1 MKKLLTIGLLTA
13 TFATAMNAQPK
24 LASDNIDEV
33 LKAMTLEEKA
43 KLLVGGANNF
53 FGANAVVGGEADLV
67 AGAAGTSPAIP
78 RLGIP
83 ATVLTDGPAGV
94 RINPTRKGTDKT
106 YYATAFPIGSC
117 LASTWNTELVSKVG
131 EAIGNETKEYRCD
144 VILGPGMNLHRN
156 PLCGRNFEYYSE
168 DPLLTG
174 KIAAAY
180 IQGVQ
185 SQGAGV
191 SAKHFAV
198 NSQETD
204 RTAVDE
210 RVSQRAARELYLR
223 GFEIAVRES
232 DPWTIMASYNQV
244 NGQYSMGNH
253 DLLTKILREDWGYK
267 GIVMTDWIGIREG
280 LETISEVHAGNDL
293 MEPGQP
299 AQVEEIIKGVK
310 EGKLDIAD
318 VDRNVR
324 RMLEYIVKTP
334 SFRQYPAS
342 NNPDFKAHAAITRQ
356 SAAEGIVLLKNNGA
370 LPFRTEG
377 NHNSQFSARA
387 CSLSSERTLN
397 SQLIKTVALFGE
409 NSYDFLSGGT
419 GSGCV
424 HPPYVVDM
432 LQGLENAGIK
442 SSATLTDIYR
452 KYIDYARI
460 KFQAERHP
468 AKWFQTE
475 MMGQQKYPEISLSP
489 IAINKE
495 VQAADAAI
503 ITIGRQAG
511 EGIDRDIDTEFNL
524 IPEERALI
532 TDVCNAF
539 HAAGKPVIVIIN
551 SGSVIETAS
560 WSSYPD
566 AILCAWQP
574 GMEGGNSI
582 ADLLTGKVNP
592 SGKLTMT
599 WPIAA
604 TDHASTKNFPGNID
618 DYTFQMMV
626 GNKMPVPGHAYTN
639 HEEDIYVG
647 YRFFDTF
654 NKEVAYPFGFGL
666 SYTTFAF
673 SKPVVKLSTLRSAL
687 PLGSSKNS
695 QLSTLNSQLSTLNSQ
710 LSTVQVSITVKN
722 TGAVSGKEVAQVYVQ
737 APKGRLEK
745 PVQELKA
752 FAKTRELQP
761 GESQT
766 LTMTIPVRDLAS
778 FDEAGSQW
786 ITEAGT
792 YTFRIGNNSRNIAAT
807 AQLKIAEYTEKTT
820 NALAP
825 QQPLKLL
832 KQ

>member
-1 MKKLLTIGLLTA
+1 MNRDMRRKLLTVLAA
-13 TFATAMNAQPK
+13 TPCAMTMHAHPK
-24 LASDNIDEV
+24 LSATNIDEV
-33 LKAMTLEEKA
+33 MAAMTLEEKA

-53 FGANAVVGGEADLV
+53 FGDQAVVGGEATLV
-67 AGAAGTSPAIP
+67 AGAAGTSPEIA

-94 RINPTRKGTDKT
+94 RIDPTRKGDSKT

-117 LASTWNTELVSKVG
+117 LASTWNTDLVTKVG

-232 DPWTIMASYNQV
+232 DPWTIMASYNQI

-253 DLLTKILREDWGYK
+253 DLLTSILRDDWGYK

-280 LETISEVHAGNDL
+280 LPTISEVHAGNDL

-299 AQVEEIIKGVK
+299 KQVDEIIKGVK
-310 EGKLDIAD
+310 SGKLDMAD

-334 SFRQYPAS
+334 SFHNYPAS

-356 SAAEGIVLLKNNGA
+356 SAAEGIVLLKNNGC
-370 LPFRTEG
+370 LPWTG
-377 NHNSQFSARA
+377 NQV
-387 CSLSSERTLN
+387 
-397 SQLIKTVALFGE
+397 KTVALFGE
-409 NSYDFLSGGT
+409 KSYDFLSGGT

-432 LQGLENAGIK
+432 LEGLKNAGI
-442 SSATLTDIYR
+442 SSSPVLTDIYR
-452 KYIDYARI
+452 KYIDYAKV

-475 MMGQQKYPEISLSP
+475 MMGQQKYPEIGLSP

-495 VQAADAAI
+495 VEGADAAI

-511 EGIDRDIDTEFNL
+511 EGIDRDIATEFNL

-532 TDVCNAF
+532 VDVCNAF
-539 HAAGKPVIVIIN
+539 HQAGKPVIVIIN

-582 ADLLTGKVNP
+582 ADLLTGKVCP
-592 SGKLTMT
+592 SGRLTMT

-604 TDHASTKNFPGNID
+604 TDHASTKNFPGQID
-618 DYTFQMMV
+618 QYSYELMV
-626 GNKMPVPGHAYTN
+626 ANRMPVPGHAYTN
-639 HEEDIYVG
+639 HDEDIYVG
-647 YRFFDTF
+647 YRYFDTF
-654 NKEVAYPFGFGL
+654 GKNVAYPFGYGL
-666 SYTTFAF
+666 SYTTFDY
-673 SKPVVKLSTLRSAL
+673 SKPAVKVS
-687 PLGSSKNS
+687 G
-695 QLSTLNSQLSTLNSQ
+695 Q
-710 LSTVQVSITVKN
+710 TVTVSVTVKN
-722 TGAVSGKEVAQVYVQ
+722 TGSVSGKEVAQVYVT
-737 APKGRLEK
+737 APKGQLEK

-752 FAKTRELQP
+752 FAKTRELKP
-761 GESQT
+761 GEQQV
-766 LTMTIPVRDLAS
+766 LTMQIPVRMLAS

-786 ITEAGT
+786 LTEAGQ
-792 YTFRIGNNSRNIAAT
+792 YTFRIGASSRDIRCTAT
-807 AQLKIAEYTEKTT
+807 AKIAEYTEKVS
-820 NALAP
+820 NVLAP
-825 QQPLKLL
+825 KEKLNLL

>member
-1 MKKLLTIGLLTA
+1 MTLLTA
-13 TFATAMNAQPK
+13 TIAMTTNAQTK
-24 LASDNIDEV
+24 LSATNIDEV

-43 KLLVGGANNF
+43 QLLVGGANNF
-53 FGANAVVGGEADLV
+53 FGTGAVVGGEADLV
-67 AGAAGTSPAIP
+67 PGAAGTSPAIP

-94 RINPTRKGTDKT
+94 RIDPTRKGTDKT

-117 LASTWNTELVSKVG
+117 LASTWNTDLVSKVG

-204 RTAVDE
+204 RTSVDE

-253 DLLTKILREDWGYK
+253 DLLTKILRDDWGYK

-280 LETISEVHAGNDL
+280 LKTIDEVHAGNDL

-310 EGKLDIAD
+310 EGTLDIAD

-334 SFRQYPAS
+334 SFHNYPAS
-342 NNPDFKAHAAITRQ
+342 NTPDFTAHAAITRQ

-370 LPFRTEG
+370 LPWKNG
-377 NHNSQFSARA
+377 S
-387 CSLSSERTLN
+387 
-397 SQLIKTVALFGE
+397 IKTVALFGE

-432 LQGLENAGIK
+432 LQGLKNAGIQ

-452 KYIDYARI
+452 KYIDYARV

-475 MMGQQKYPEISLSP
+475 AMGQQKYPEIGLSP

-511 EGIDRDIDTEFNL
+511 EGIDRDIATEFNL

-539 HAAGKPVIVIIN
+539 HAEGKPVIVIIN

-560 WSSYPD
+560 WSGYPD

-599 WPIAA
+599 WPLAA
-604 TDHASTKNFPGNID
+604 TDHPSTKNFPGYLD
-618 DYTFQMMV
+618 HYSEDMMR
-626 GNKMPVPGHAYTN
+626 GYNGSVPGHDYTN

-647 YRFFDTF
+647 YRYFDTF
-654 NKEVAYPFGFGL
+654 SREVAYPFGFGL
-666 SYTTFAF
+666 SYTTFAY
-673 SKPVVKLSTLRSAL
+673 SKPVVKAK
-687 PLGSSKNS
+687 GNEA
-695 QLSTLNSQLSTLNSQ
+695 
-710 LSTVQVSITVKN
+710 VEVSITVKN
-722 TGAVSGKEVAQVYVQ
+722 TGSVAGKEVAQVYVQ

-745 PVQELKA
+745 PAQELKA

-766 LTMTIPVRDLAS
+766 LTMTIPVRMLAS
-778 FDEAGSQW
+778 FDETGSQW
-786 ITEAGT
+786 LTEAGT
-792 YTFRIGNNSRNIAAT
+792 YTFRIGSNSRDIKAT
-807 AQLKIAEYTEKTT
+807 QSLALKEYTEKTS

-825 QQPLKLL
+825 QQKLNLL

>member
-1 MKKLLTIGLLTA
+1 MTT
-13 TFATAMNAQPK
+13 NAQPQ
-24 LASDNIDEV
+24 LRADNIDEV

-53 FGANAVVGGEADLV
+53 FGTGAVVGGEADLV

-94 RINPTRKGTDKT
+94 RIDPTRKGTDKT

-117 LASTWNTELVSKVG
+117 LASTWNTELVGQVG
-131 EAIGNETKEYRCD
+131 QAIGNETKEYRCD

-180 IQGVQ
+180 INGVQ

-204 RTAVDE
+204 RTSVDE
-210 RVSQRAARELYLR
+210 RLSQRAAREIYLR

-232 DPWTIMASYNQV
+232 NPWTIMASYNKI
-244 NGQYSMGNH
+244 NGEFSMGNH
-253 DLLTKILREDWGYK
+253 DLLTKILRDDWGYK
-267 GIVMTDWIGIREG
+267 GIVMTDWIGIRKG
-280 LETISEVHAGNDL
+280 LETTAEVHAGNDL

-310 EGKLDIAD
+310 DGQLSIAD

-334 SFRQYPAS
+334 SFHKYPAS

-356 SAAEGIVLLKNNGA
+356 SANEGIVLLKNNGT
-370 LPFRTEG
+370 LPWNAKRMVNGQWSMVNE
-377 NHNSQFSARA
+377 
-387 CSLSSERTLN
+387 
-397 SQLIKTVALFGE
+397 IKTVALFGE

-442 SSATLTDIYR
+442 SSAQLTDIYR
-452 KYIDYARI
+452 KYIAYARV

-475 MMGQQKYPEISLSP
+475 MMGQQKYPEISISP
-489 IAINKE
+489 IAIEKE
-495 VQAADAAI
+495 VSTADAAI

-511 EGIDRDIDTEFNL
+511 EGIDRDIETEFNL
-524 IPEERALI
+524 IPEELSLI
-532 TDVCNAF
+532 KDVCNAF
-539 HAAGKPVIVIIN
+539 HQAGKPVVVIIN

-599 WPIAA
+599 WPLAA
-604 TDHASTKNFPGNID
+604 TDHPSTKGYPGTMD
-618 DYTFQMMV
+618 FYTYEVTRGYTGQV
-626 GNKMPVPGHAYTN
+626 QGYDYTN

-647 YRFFDTF
+647 YRYFDTF
-654 NKEVAYPFGFGL
+654 QRNVAYPFGFGL
-666 SYTTFAF
+666 SYTTFEYA
-673 SKPVVKLSTLRSAL
+673 KPVVKAK
-687 PLGSSKNS
+687 GKDA
-695 QLSTLNSQLSTLNSQ
+695 
-710 LSTVQVSITVKN
+710 VEVSITVKN
-722 TGAVSGKEVAQVYVQ
+722 SGSVAGKEVAQVYVQ

-745 PVQELKA
+745 PAQELKA

-761 GESQT
+761 GESQV

-778 FDEAGSQW
+778 FDEANSQW
-786 ITEAGT
+786 LSEAGT
-792 YTFRIGNNSRNIAAT
+792 YTFRIGASSRDIKAT
-807 AQLKIAEYTEKTT
+807 VSLPLKEYTEKTS

-825 QQPLKLL
+825 QQKLRL
-832 KQ
+832 LTQ

>member
-1 MKKLLTIGLLTA
+1 MHTKKLFISSLLALLTA
-13 TFATAMNAQPK
+13 TAMHSQPQ
-24 LASDNIDEV
+24 LRADNIDEV
-33 LKAMTLEEKA
+33 LQAMTLEEKA

-53 FGANAVVGGEADLV
+53 FGSNAVVGGEADLV

-83 ATVLTDGPAGV
+83 ASVLTDGPAGV
-94 RINPTRKGTDKT
+94 RIDPTRKGTDKT

-117 LASTWNTELVSKVG
+117 LASTWNTELVGQVG
-131 EAIGNETKEYRCD
+131 QAIGNETKEYRCD

-174 KIAAAY
+174 RIAAAY
-180 IQGVQ
+180 INGVQ
-185 SQGAGV
+185 KEGVGV

-204 RTAVDE
+204 RTSVDE
-210 RVSQRAARELYLR
+210 RVSQRAAREIYLR

-232 DPWTIMASYNQV
+232 NPWTIMASYNKI
-244 NGQYSMGNH
+244 NGQFSMGNH
-253 DLLTKILREDWGYK
+253 DLLTKILRDDWGYK

-280 LETISEVHAGNDL
+280 LPTITEVQAGNDL

-299 AQVEEIIKGVK
+299 AQVQEIIEGVK
-310 EGKLDIAD
+310 SGKLNIAD
-318 VDRNVR
+318 VNRNVR

-334 SFRQYPAS
+334 SFRKYPAS
-342 NNPDFKAHAAITRQ
+342 NNPDFKTHAAITRQ
-356 SAAEGIVLLKNNGA
+356 SANEGIVMLKNNGT
-370 LPFRTEG
+370 LPWKSGT
-377 NHNSQFSARA
+377 
-387 CSLSSERTLN
+387 
-397 SQLIKTVALFGE
+397 IKTVALFGE

-432 LQGLENAGIK
+432 LQGLKNAGIK
-442 SSATLTDIYR
+442 SSPTLTDIYR
-452 KYIDYARI
+452 KYIEYAKV
-460 KFQAERHP
+460 KFQSERHP
-468 AKWFQTE
+468 AKWFQME
-475 MMGQQKYPEISLSP
+475 MLGQQKYPEIAIAP

-495 VQAADAAI
+495 VEAADAAI

-532 TDVCNAF
+532 MDVCNAF

-560 WSSYPD
+560 WSGYPD
-566 AILCAWQP
+566 AIFCAWQP

-604 TDHASTKNFPGNID
+604 TDHASTKNFPGSLD
-618 DYTFQMMV
+618 DYSFKMMV
-626 GNKMPVPGHAYTN
+626 GSNRPIPGHAYTN

-654 NKEVAYPFGFGL
+654 NRQVAYPFGYGL
-666 SYTTFAF
+666 SYTTFEF
-673 SKPVVKLSTLRSAL
+673 SKPAIKAKGKDAVEV
-687 PLGSSKNS
+687 N
-695 QLSTLNSQLSTLNSQ
+695 
-710 LSTVQVSITVKN
+710 ITIKN

-737 APKGRLEK
+737 APNGKLEK

-766 LTMTIPVRDLAS
+766 LQMTIPVRDLAS

-792 YTFRIGNNSRNIAAT
+792 YTFRIGSSSRDIKCT
-807 AQLKIAEYTEKTT
+807 TSLKLSEYTEKTN

-825 QQPLKLL
+825 QQPLNLL
-832 KQ
+832 KR

>member
-1 MKKLLTIGLLTA
+1 MTT
-13 TFATAMNAQPK
+13 NAQPQ
-24 LASDNIDEV
+24 LRADNIDEV

-53 FGANAVVGGEADLV
+53 FGTGAVVGGEADLV

-94 RINPTRKGTDKT
+94 RIDPTRKGTDKT

-253 DLLTKILREDWGYK
+253 DLLTKILRDDWGYK

-334 SFRQYPAS
+334 SFHQYPAS
-342 NNPDFKAHAAITRQ
+342 NAPDFKAHAAITRQ
-356 SAAEGIVLLKNNGA
+356 SAAEGIVLLKNNGV

-377 NHNSQFSARA
+377 NHNSQFS
-387 CSLSSERTLN
+387 TLN

-452 KYIDYARI
+452 KYIDYARV

-475 MMGQQKYPEISLSP
+475 YMGQQKYPEISLSP
-489 IAINKE
+489 IAIDKE
-495 VQAADAAI
+495 VKAADAAI

-524 IPEERALI
+524 IPEERSLI
-532 TDVCNAF
+532 VDVCNAF

-560 WSSYPD
+560 WSGYPD

-618 DYTFQMMV
+618 DYSFQVMV
-626 GNKMPVPGHAYTN
+626 GNKTPIPGHAYTN

-647 YRFFDTF
+647 YRYFDTF
-654 NKEVAYPFGFGL
+654 NREVAYPFGFGL
-666 SYTTFAF
+666 SYTTFEM
-673 SKPVVKLSTLRSAL
+673 SKPAVKAKGNSA
-687 PLGSSKNS
+687 
-695 QLSTLNSQLSTLNSQ
+695 
-710 LSTVQVSITVKN
+710 VEVSVTVKN
-722 TGAVSGKEVAQVYVQ
+722 TGAVAGKEVAQVYVV

-745 PVQELKA
+745 PAQELKA

-786 ITEAGT
+786 LTEAGT
-792 YTFRIGNNSRNIAAT
+792 YTFRIGFSSRDIKASLPLA
-807 AQLKIAEYTEKTT
+807 LKEYTEKTT

-825 QQPLKLL
+825 QQTLNLL

>member
-1 MKKLLTIGLLTA
+1 MTA
-13 TFATAMNAQPK
+13 NAQPQ
-24 LASDNIDEV
+24 LRADNIDEV
-33 LKAMTLEEKA
+33 LQAMTLEEKA

-53 FGANAVVGGEADLV
+53 FGAGAVVGGEADLV

-94 RINPTRKGTDKT
+94 RIDPTRKGTDKT

-168 DPLLTG
+168 DPFLTG

-204 RTAVDE
+204 RTSVDE

-232 DPWTIMASYNQV
+232 DPWTVMASYNQV
-244 NGQYSMGNH
+244 NGQYSMANH
-253 DLLTKILREDWGYK
+253 DLLTKILREDSGFK

-280 LETISEVHAGNDL
+280 LPTIGEVQAGNDL

-310 EGKLDIAD
+310 EGKLDIKD

-334 SFRQYPAS
+334 SFHQYPAS
-342 NNPDFKAHAAITRQ
+342 NAPDFKAHAAITRQ
-356 SAAEGIVLLKNNGA
+356 SAAEGIVLLKNNGT
-370 LPFRTEG
+370 LPWAG
-377 NHNSQFSARA
+377 GGIN
-387 CSLSSERTLN
+387 
-397 SQLIKTVALFGE
+397 TVALFGE
-409 NSYDFLSGGT
+409 NSYDFFSGGT

-432 LQGLENAGIK
+432 LEGLKNAGI
-442 SSATLTDIYR
+442 SSSETLTDMYR
-452 KYIDYARI
+452 KYIAFAKV

-468 AKWFQTE
+468 AKWYQME
-475 MMGQQKYPEISLSP
+475 MFGQQKYPEIAISP
-489 IAINKE
+489 IAINNEAKT
-495 VQAADAAI
+495 ADAAI

-511 EGIDRDIDTEFNL
+511 EGVDRDIDTEFNL

-599 WPIAA
+599 WPVAA
-604 TDHASTKNFPGNID
+604 TDHPSTKNFPGNID
-618 DYTFQMMV
+618 FYSFKEMHGGKMAIPGYT
-626 GNKMPVPGHAYTN
+626 YTN
-639 HEEDIYVG
+639 HDEDIYVG
-647 YRFFDTF
+647 YRYFDTF
-654 NKEVAYPFGFGL
+654 NREVAYPFGFGL
-666 SYTTFAF
+666 SYTTFEF
-673 SKPVVKLSTLRSAL
+673 SKPVVKAK
-687 PLGSSKNS
+687 GKDA
-695 QLSTLNSQLSTLNSQ
+695 
-710 LSTVQVSITVKN
+710 VEVSVSVKN
-722 TGAVSGKEVAQVYVQ
+722 TGKVSGKEVAQVYVA
-737 APKGRLEK
+737 APKGKLEK
-745 PVQELKA
+745 PAQELKA
-752 FAKTRELQP
+752 FAKTRELKP

-786 ITEAGT
+786 LTEAGT
-792 YTFRIGNNSRNIAAT
+792 YTFNIGANSRDIAVS

-825 QQPLKLL
+825 QQPLNLL

>member
-1 MKKLLTIGLLTA
+1 MKHKTIIACLAAGMLA
-13 TFATAMNAQPK
+13 TTTTMAQQAPQ
-24 LASDNIDEV
+24 LRADNIDEV
-33 LKAMTLEEKA
+33 MKAMTLEEKA
-43 KLLVGGANNF
+43 RLLVGGANNF
-53 FGANAVVGGEADLV
+53 FGTGAVVGGEADLV

-94 RINPTRKGTDKT
+94 RIDPTRKGTDKT

-117 LASTWNTELVSKVG
+117 LASTWNTDLVTKVG

-180 IQGVQ
+180 INGVQ

-204 RTAVDE
+204 RTSVDE
-210 RVSQRAARELYLR
+210 RVSQRAAREIYLR

-232 DPWTIMASYNQV
+232 NPWTIMASYNKI
-244 NGQYSMGNH
+244 NGEFSMGNH
-253 DLLTKILREDWGYK
+253 DLLTKILRDDWGYK

-280 LETISEVHAGNDL
+280 LPTISEVHAGNDL

-310 EGKLDIAD
+310 DGKLDIAD

-334 SFRQYPAS
+334 SFLKYPAS

-356 SAAEGIVLLKNNGA
+356 SAAEGIVMLKNNGA
-370 LPFRTEG
+370 LPWKDG
-377 NHNSQFSARA
+377 A
-387 CSLSSERTLN
+387 
-397 SQLIKTVALFGE
+397 IKTVALFGE

-432 LQGLENAGIK
+432 LEGLKNAGIQ
-442 SSATLTDIYR
+442 SSAALTDIYR
-452 KYIDYARI
+452 KYIAYARV

-475 MMGQQKYPEISLSP
+475 MMGQQKYPEIGLSP
-489 IAINKE
+489 IAIQKE
-495 VQAADAAI
+495 VAGSDAAI

-511 EGIDRDIDTEFNL
+511 EGIDRDIATEFNL
-524 IPEERALI
+524 IPEELSLI
-532 TDVCNAF
+532 KDVCNAF
-539 HAAGKPVIVIIN
+539 HQVGKPVVVIIN

-574 GMEGGNSI
+574 GMEGGNSV

-599 WPIAA
+599 WPLAA
-604 TDHASTKNFPGNID
+604 TDHPSTKGYPGTMD
-618 DYTFQMMV
+618 FYTYEVTRGYTGQV
-626 GNKMPVPGHAYTN
+626 EGYDYTN

-654 NKEVAYPFGFGL
+654 QRNVAYPFGFGL
-666 SYTTFAF
+666 SYTTFEY
-673 SKPVVKLSTLRSAL
+673 SKPVVKLNGDKVSVSINV
-687 PLGSSKNS
+687 KNS
-695 QLSTLNSQLSTLNSQ
+695 GTM
-710 LSTVQVSITVKN
+710 
-722 TGAVSGKEVAQVYVQ
+722 SGKEVAQVYIA
-737 APKGRLEK
+737 APAGKLEK
-745 PVQELKA
+745 PAKELKA
-752 FAKTRELQP
+752 FAKTRELKP

-766 LTMTIPVRDLAS
+766 LNMTITVRDLAS

-786 ITEAGT
+786 LAEAGT
-792 YTFRIGNNSRNIAAT
+792 YNVMIGANVADIRAT
-807 AQLKIAEYTEKTT
+807 MQFKLAKEYTEKTS
-820 NALAP
+820 NALKP
-825 QQPLKLL
+825 QQKLNLL

>member
-1 MKKLLTIGLLTA
+1 MTT
-13 TFATAMNAQPK
+13 NAQPQ
-24 LASDNIDEV
+24 LRADNIDEV

-53 FGANAVVGGEADLV
+53 FGTGAVVGGEADLV

-94 RINPTRKGTDKT
+94 RIDPTRKGTDKT

-180 IQGVQ
+180 INGVQ

-232 DPWTIMASYNQV
+232 DPWTVMASYNQV
-244 NGQYSMGNH
+244 NGEYSMGNH
-253 DLLTKILREDWGYK
+253 DLLTKILRDDWGYK

-334 SFRQYPAS
+334 SFHQYPAS
-342 NNPDFKAHAAITRQ
+342 NAPDFKAHAAITRQ
-356 SAAEGIVLLKNNGA
+356 SAAEGIVLLKNNGV

-377 NHNSQFSARA
+377 N
-387 CSLSSERTLN
+387 LSPLTSHH
-397 SQLIKTVALFGE
+397 SPLIKTVALFGE

-432 LQGLENAGIK
+432 LQGLETAGIK
-442 SSATLTDIYR
+442 SSATLTEIYR

-475 MMGQQKYPEISLSP
+475 YMGQQKYPEISLSP
-489 IAINKE
+489 IAIGKE

-524 IPEERALI
+524 IPEERSLI
-532 TDVCNAF
+532 VDVCNAF

-618 DYTFQMMV
+618 DYSFQMMV
-626 GNKMPVPGHAYTN
+626 GNKMPIPGHAYTN

-647 YRFFDTF
+647 YRYFDTF
-654 NKEVAYPFGFGL
+654 NREVAYPFGFGL
-666 SYTTFAF
+666 SYTTFEM
-673 SKPVVKLSTLRSAL
+673 SKPAVKAKGNSA
-687 PLGSSKNS
+687 
-695 QLSTLNSQLSTLNSQ
+695 
-710 LSTVQVSITVKN
+710 VEVSVTVKN
-722 TGAVSGKEVAQVYVQ
+722 TGAVAGKEVAQVYVT

-745 PVQELKA
+745 PAQELKA

-786 ITEAGT
+786 LTEAGT
-792 YTFRIGNNSRNIAAT
+792 YTFRIGFSSRDIKASLPLA
-807 AQLKIAEYTEKTT
+807 LKEYTEKTT

-825 QQPLKLL
+825 QQALNLL

>member
-1 MKKLLTIGLLTA
+1 MLGLTALLTT
-13 TFATAMNAQPK
+13 TTMNAQTPQ
-24 LASDNIDEV
+24 LNASNIDEV
-33 LKAMTLEEKA
+33 LQAMTLEEKA

-94 RINPTRKGTDKT
+94 RIDPIRKGTDKT
-106 YYATAFPIGSC
+106 YYATAFPIGTC
-117 LASTWNTELVSKVG
+117 LASTWNTELVKKVG

-204 RTAVDE
+204 RTSVDE
-210 RVSQRAARELYLR
+210 RVSQRAAREIYLR

-232 DPWTIMASYNQV
+232 NPWTIMASYNKV
-244 NGQYSMGNH
+244 NGQFSMGNH
-253 DLLTKILREDWGYK
+253 DLLTKILRDDWGYK

-280 LETISEVHAGNDL
+280 LPTIAEVQAGNDL

-299 AQVEEIIKGVK
+299 AQIQEIIDGVK
-310 EGKLDIAD
+310 SGKLSMAD

-334 SFRQYPAS
+334 SFHHYPAT
-342 NNPDFKAHAAITRQ
+342 NKPDLEAHALITRQ
-356 SAAEGIVLLKNNGA
+356 SATEGIVLLKNNGC
-370 LPFRTEG
+370 LPLTPSKKRGDSEAPSLLGEG
-377 NHNSQFSARA
+377 GGRGY
-387 CSLSSERTLN
+387 
-397 SQLIKTVALFGE
+397 TVALFGE

-432 LQGLENAGIK
+432 LQGLKNIGIQA
-442 SSATLTDIYR
+442 SPTLTEIYR
-452 KYIDYARI
+452 KYIDYAKV

-475 MMGQQKYPEISLSP
+475 MMGQQKYPEIGLSP

-495 VQAADAAI
+495 VQGADAAI

-511 EGIDRDIDTEFNL
+511 EGIDRDIETEFNL

-560 WSSYPD
+560 WSGYPD

-574 GMEGGNSI
+574 GEEGGNSI
-582 ADLLTGKVNP
+582 ADILIGKVNP
-592 SGKLTMT
+592 SAKLTMT

-604 TDHASTKNFPGNID
+604 TDHASTKNFPGNLD
-618 DYTFQMMV
+618 SYTFEMMV
-626 GNKMPVPGHAYTN
+626 GNKTPIPGHAYTN

-654 NKEVAYPFGFGL
+654 NREVAYPFGYGL
-666 SYTTFAF
+666 SYTTFEF
-673 SKPVVKLSTLRSAL
+673 SKPVVKVSGGVVTVSA
-687 PLGSSKNS
+687 
-695 QLSTLNSQLSTLNSQ
+695 T
-710 LSTVQVSITVKN
+710 IKN
-722 TGAVSGKEVAQVYVQ
+722 TGKVAGKEVAQVYVT
-737 APKGRLEK
+737 APQGTIEK
-745 PVQELKA
+745 PAQELKA

-766 LTMTIPVRDLAS
+766 LTMTINQRDLAS

-786 ITEAGT
+786 LADAGI
-792 YTFRIGNNSRNIAAT
+792 YTFRIGSSSRDIKLTAT
-807 AQLKIAEYTEKTT
+807 AKLAEYTEKTS

>member
-1 MKKLLTIGLLTA
+1 
-13 TFATAMNAQPK
+13 MNAQPK
-24 LASDNIDEV
+24 LQADNIDEV
-33 LKAMTLEEKA
+33 MKAMTLEEKA

-53 FGANAVVGGEADLV
+53 FGDQAVVGGEALLV
-67 AGAAGTSPAIP
+67 AGAAGTSPEIP

-94 RINPTRKGTDKT
+94 RIDPTRKDDSKT

-117 LASTWNTELVSKVG
+117 LACTWNTDLVTKVG

-180 IQGVQ
+180 INGVQ

-204 RTAVDE
+204 RTSVDE
-210 RVSQRAARELYLR
+210 RVSQRALRELYLR

-232 DPWTIMASYNQV
+232 NPWTIMASYNKI
-244 NGQYSMGNH
+244 NGEFSMCNR
-253 DLLTKILREDWGYK
+253 DLLTSILREDWGFK

-280 LETISEVHAGNDL
+280 LPTIGEVQAGNDL

-299 AQVEEIIKGVK
+299 KQVDEIIAGVK
-310 EGKLDIAD
+310 SGKLDMAD

-334 SFRQYPAS
+334 SFKKYPYTNS
-342 NNPDFKAHAAITRQ
+342 PDFKAHAAITRQ
-356 SAAEGIVLLKNNGA
+356 SACEGIVLLKNNGC
-370 LPFRTEG
+370 LPLTPSNKRGDSEAPSLLGEG
-377 NHNSQFSARA
+377 GGRGY
-387 CSLSSERTLN
+387 
-397 SQLIKTVALFGE
+397 TVALFGE
-409 NSYDFLSGGT
+409 KSYDFLSGGT

-432 LQGLENAGIK
+432 LEGLKNAGI
-442 SSATLTDIYR
+442 SSSPVLTDIYR
-452 KYIDYARI
+452 KYVEYAKV

-468 AKWFQTE
+468 AKWYQQEYF
-475 MMGQQKYPEISLSP
+475 GQQKYPEIAISP

-495 VQAADAAI
+495 VETADAAI
-503 ITIGRQAG
+503 ITIARQAG
-511 EGIDRDIDTEFNL
+511 EGVDRDIETEFNL
-524 IPEERALI
+524 VPEERSLI
-532 TDVCNAF
+532 IDVCNAF

-560 WSSYPD
+560 WSGYPD

-604 TDHASTKNFPGNID
+604 TDHASTKTFPGQID
-618 DYTFQMMV
+618 YYSFKDMV
-626 GNKMPVPGHAYTN
+626 ANKKPIAGHAYTN
-639 HEEDIYVG
+639 HDEDIYVG
-647 YRFFDTF
+647 YRYFDTF
-654 NKEVAYPFGFGL
+654 RKEVAYPFGFGL
-666 SYTTFAF
+666 SYTTFDF
-673 SKPVVKLSTLRSAL
+673 SKPVVKVS
-687 PLGSSKNS
+687 GE
-695 QLSTLNSQLSTLNSQ
+695 
-710 LSTVQVSITVKN
+710 TVTVSVTVKN
-722 TGAVSGKEVAQVYVQ
+722 TGSVSGKEVAQVYVT
-737 APKGRLEK
+737 APKGTIEK
-745 PVQELKA
+745 PSQELKA
-752 FAKTRELQP
+752 FAKTRELKP
-761 GESQT
+761 GESET
-766 LTMTIPVRDLAS
+766 LTMKIPVRMLAS

-786 ITEAGT
+786 LTEAGN
-792 YTFRIGNNSRNIAAT
+792 YAFNIGASSRDIRCSAT
-807 AQLKIAEYTEKTT
+807 AKVGRYTEKVN

-825 QQPLKLL
+825 KVELELL

>member
-1 MKKLLTIGLLTA
+1 MTLGLSVLLTTA
-13 TFATAMNAQPK
+13 TMTAQTK
-24 LASDNIDEV
+24 LRADNIDEV

-43 KLLVGGANNF
+43 KLLVGGANKF
-53 FGANAVVGGEADLV
+53 FSATAVVGGEADLV
-67 AGAAGTSPAIP
+67 AGAAGTSPEIA

-94 RINPTRKGTDKT
+94 RIDPTRPGDSKT

-117 LASTWNTELVSKVG
+117 LASTWNTELVKQVG

-168 DPLLTG
+168 DPLVTG

-180 IQGVQ
+180 ILGVQ
-185 SQGAGV
+185 SQGVGV
-191 SAKHFAV
+191 SAKHYAV

-204 RTAVDE
+204 RTSVDE

-232 DPWTIMASYNQV
+232 NPWTLMASYNKV
-244 NGQYSMGNH
+244 NGQFSMGNH
-253 DLLTKILREDWGYK
+253 DLLTKILRDDWGYK

-280 LETISEVHAGNDL
+280 LPTITEVQAGNDL

-299 AQVEEIIKGVK
+299 AQVQEIIDGVK
-310 EGKLDIAD
+310 NGKLDIAD

-334 SFRQYPAS
+334 SFKQYPAS

-356 SAAEGIVLLKNNGA
+356 SAAEGIVLLKNNGT
-370 LPFRTEG
+370 LPW
-377 NHNSQFSARA
+377 NQSKA
-387 CSLSSERTLN
+387 
-397 SQLIKTVALFGE
+397 IKTVALFGE

-432 LQGLENAGIK
+432 LQGLKNAGIS

-452 KYIDYARI
+452 KYIDYARV

-475 MMGQQKYPEISLSP
+475 MMGQQKYPEIGLSP

-511 EGIDRDIDTEFNL
+511 EGIDRDIETEFNL

-566 AILCAWQP
+566 AILGAWQP
-574 GMEGGNSI
+574 GREGGNSI

-604 TDHASTKNFPGNID
+604 TDHASTANFPGNVD
-618 DYTFQMMV
+618 QYTFELMV
-626 GNKMPVPGHAYTN
+626 ANKMPIPGHAYTN

-647 YRFFDTF
+647 YRYFDTF
-654 NKEVAYPFGFGL
+654 QKPVAYPFGYGL
-666 SYTTFAF
+666 SYTTFEM
-673 SKPVVKLSTLRSAL
+673 SKPAVKVNGDLV
-687 PLGSSKNS
+687 
-695 QLSTLNSQLSTLNSQ
+695 
-710 LSTVQVSITVKN
+710 TVTVTVKN
-722 TGAVSGKEVAQVYVQ
+722 TGSVSGKEVVQVYVT

-745 PVQELKA
+745 PAQELKA
-752 FAKTRELQP
+752 FAKTRELKP

-766 LTMTIPVRDLAS
+766 LTMQMVRRDLAS
-778 FDEAGSQW
+778 FDEANSQW

-792 YTFRIGNNSRNIAAT
+792 YTFRIGFSSRDIKASLPLA
-807 AQLKIAEYTEKTT
+807 LKEYTEKTT

-825 QQPLKLL
+825 QQPLNLL

>member
-1 MKKLLTIGLLTA
+1 MKHKTIIACLAAGMLA
-13 TFATAMNAQPK
+13 TTTTMAQQAPQ
-24 LASDNIDEV
+24 LRADNIDEV
-33 LKAMTLEEKA
+33 MKAMTLEEKA
-43 KLLVGGANNF
+43 RLLVGGANNF
-53 FGANAVVGGEADLV
+53 FGTGAVVGGEADLV

-94 RINPTRKGTDKT
+94 RIDPTRKGTDKT

-117 LASTWNTELVSKVG
+117 LASTWNTDLVAKVG

-180 IQGVQ
+180 INGVQ

-204 RTAVDE
+204 RTSVDE
-210 RVSQRAARELYLR
+210 RVSQRAAREIYLR

-232 DPWTIMASYNQV
+232 NPWTIMASYNKI
-244 NGQYSMGNH
+244 NGEFSMGNH
-253 DLLTKILREDWGYK
+253 DLLTKILRDDWGYK

-280 LETISEVHAGNDL
+280 LPTISEVHAGNDL

-310 EGKLDIAD
+310 DGKLDIAD

-324 RMLEYIVKTP
+324 RMLEYIIKTP
-334 SFRQYPAS
+334 SFLKYPAS
-342 NNPDFKAHAAITRQ
+342 NAPDFKAHAAITRQ
-356 SAAEGIVLLKNNGA
+356 SAAEGIVMLKNNGA
-370 LPFRTEG
+370 LPWKDG
-377 NHNSQFSARA
+377 A
-387 CSLSSERTLN
+387 
-397 SQLIKTVALFGE
+397 IKTVALFGE

-432 LQGLENAGIK
+432 LEGLKNAGIQ

-452 KYIDYARI
+452 KYIAYARV

-475 MMGQQKYPEISLSP
+475 MMGQQKYPEIGLSP
-489 IAINKE
+489 IAIQKE
-495 VQAADAAI
+495 VAGSDAAI

-511 EGIDRDIDTEFNL
+511 EGIDRDIATEFNL
-524 IPEERALI
+524 IPEELSLI
-532 TDVCNAF
+532 KDVCNAF
-539 HAAGKPVIVIIN
+539 HQAGKPVVVIIN

-574 GMEGGNSI
+574 GMEGGNSV

-599 WPIAA
+599 WPLAA
-604 TDHASTKNFPGNID
+604 TDHPSTKGYPGTMD
-618 DYTFQMMV
+618 FYTYEVTRGYTGQV
-626 GNKMPVPGHAYTN
+626 EGYDYTN

-654 NKEVAYPFGFGL
+654 QRNVAYPFGFGL
-666 SYTTFAF
+666 SYTTFEY
-673 SKPVVKLSTLRSAL
+673 SKPVVKLNGDKVNVSINV
-687 PLGSSKNS
+687 KNS
-695 QLSTLNSQLSTLNSQ
+695 GSM
-710 LSTVQVSITVKN
+710 
-722 TGAVSGKEVAQVYVQ
+722 SGKEVAQVYIA
-737 APKGRLEK
+737 APAGKLEK
-745 PVQELKA
+745 PAKELKA
-752 FAKTRELQP
+752 FAKTRDLKP

-766 LTMTIPVRDLAS
+766 LNMTIAVRDLAS

-786 ITEAGT
+786 LAEAGT
-792 YTFRIGNNSRNIAAT
+792 YNVMIGANVADIRAT
-807 AQLKIAEYTEKTT
+807 TQFKLAKEYTEKTS
-820 NALAP
+820 NALKP
-825 QQPLKLL
+825 QQKLNLL

>member
-1 MKKLLTIGLLTA
+1 MNRDMRRKLLTVLAA
-13 TFATAMNAQPK
+13 TTCAMTMNAQPK
-24 LASDNIDEV
+24 LSATNIDEV
-33 LKAMTLEEKA
+33 MAAMTLEEKA

-53 FGANAVVGGEADLV
+53 FGDQAVVGGEATLV
-67 AGAAGTSPAIP
+67 AGAAGTSPEIA

-94 RINPTRKGTDKT
+94 RIDPTRKGDSKT

-117 LASTWNTELVSKVG
+117 LASTWNTDLVTKVG

-232 DPWTIMASYNQV
+232 DPWTIMASYNQI

-253 DLLTKILREDWGYK
+253 DLLTSILRDDWGYK

-280 LETISEVHAGNDL
+280 LPTISEVHAGNDL

-299 AQVEEIIKGVK
+299 KQVDEIIKGVTS
-310 EGKLDIAD
+310 GKLDMAD

-334 SFRQYPAS
+334 SFHNYPAS
-342 NNPDFKAHAAITRQ
+342 NSPDFKAHAAITRQ
-356 SAAEGIVLLKNNGA
+356 SAAEGIVLLKNNGC
-370 LPFRTEG
+370 LPWTG
-377 NHNSQFSARA
+377 NQV
-387 CSLSSERTLN
+387 
-397 SQLIKTVALFGE
+397 KTVALFGE
-409 NSYDFLSGGT
+409 KSYDFLSGGT

-432 LQGLENAGIK
+432 LEGLKNAGI
-442 SSATLTDIYR
+442 SSSPVLTDIYR
-452 KYIDYARI
+452 KYIDYAKV

-475 MMGQQKYPEISLSP
+475 MMGQQKYPEIGLSP

-495 VQAADAAI
+495 VEGADAAI

-511 EGIDRDIDTEFNL
+511 EGIDRDIATEFNL

-532 TDVCNAF
+532 VDVCNAF
-539 HAAGKPVIVIIN
+539 HQAGKPVIVIIN

-582 ADLLTGKVNP
+582 ADLLTGKVCP
-592 SGKLTMT
+592 SGRLTMT

-604 TDHASTKNFPGNID
+604 TDHASTKNFPGQID
-618 DYTFQMMV
+618 QYSYELMV
-626 GNKMPVPGHAYTN
+626 ANRMPVPGHAYTN
-639 HEEDIYVG
+639 HDEDIYVG
-647 YRFFDTF
+647 YRYFDTF
-654 NKEVAYPFGFGL
+654 GKNVAYPFGYGL
-666 SYTTFAF
+666 SYTTFDY
-673 SKPVVKLSTLRSAL
+673 SKPAVKVS
-687 PLGSSKNS
+687 G
-695 QLSTLNSQLSTLNSQ
+695 Q
-710 LSTVQVSITVKN
+710 TVTVSVTVKN
-722 TGAVSGKEVAQVYVQ
+722 TGSVSGKEVAQVYVT
-737 APKGRLEK
+737 APKGQLEK

-752 FAKTRELQP
+752 FAKTRELKP
-761 GESQT
+761 GEQQV
-766 LTMTIPVRDLAS
+766 LTMQIPVRMLAS

-786 ITEAGT
+786 LTEAGQ
-792 YTFRIGNNSRNIAAT
+792 YTFRIGASSRDIRCTAT
-807 AQLKIAEYTEKTT
+807 AKIAEYTEKVS
-820 NALAP
+820 NVLAP
-825 QQPLKLL
+825 KEKLNLL